1 MKEILLIID
10 FGSQYTQLIA
20 RRVRELNVCSEI
32 VPFNKFS
39 TIPNNTKG
47 IILSGGPSSV
57 TDSNT
62 PSINLEIIRK
72 KIPLLALCYGAQLI
86 AHKLGGKVEKSF
98 ELAAFWTRKA
108 FENDSIDPYAQ
119 ERAQRLWEKFELW
132 EYEEQKSINI
142 NKKTLEMLKE
152 HCEKYPDSWVCDIF
166 YY

>member
-86 AHKLGGKVEKSF
+86 AHKLGGKVEKS
-98 ELAAFWTRKA
+98 TIR
-108 FENDSIDPYAQ
+108 
-119 ERAQRLWEKFELW
+119 
-132 EYEEQKSINI
+132 EYGRSNLSLFGNTKLFSGVK
-142 NKKTLEMLKE
+142 NKRIPICK
-152 HCEKYPDSWVCDIF
+152 V
-166 YY
+166 